1 MSTEKKIDDLMSLLN
16 FIGKKPVLVIK
27 STETKKSTDE
37 EGKTSSSEK
46 TSTFEVKLEAKSE

>member
-1 MSTEKKIDDLMSLLN
+1 MATEKLNDLMSLIN

-27 STETKKSTDE
+27 STEIRKNTNE

>member
-1 MSTEKKIDDLMSLLN
+1 MATEKLNDLMSLIN

-27 STETKKSTDE
+27 STEIRKNTDE